1 MCAVRSSP
9 LLPTLHVFV
18 CTNRRDPSSPLGG
31 GCGERGE
38 RVYEGLKDE
47 VARRGDYR
55 ATWITQTGC
64 LGLCPK
70 HGATVAI
77 YPEQKVLVEVEEG
90 DCDAILR

>member
-1 MCAVRSSP
+1 VRSAS

-31 GCGERGE
+31 GCADRGE
-38 RVYEGLKDE
+38 RVYKRLKDE

-64 LGLCPK
+64 LGQCPK
-70 HGATVAI
+70 RGASVAI
-77 YPEQKVLVEVEEG
+77 YPEQRLLIEVEEG
-90 DCDAILR
+90 DCDEILRR